1 MSIFWKKDNEEKK
14 NKQDQINEVPYKN
27 KNKSANQ
34 INLSKDDDLEI
45 ERESIR
51 TDVLL
56 DISTF
61 LARRWSNIDN
71 ATVVISRGRKTTT
84 NIEKKKIVLPELNYF
99 YGNT

>member
-1 MSIFWKKDNEEKK
+1 MSIFWKKENEEKQ
-14 NKQDQINEVPYKN
+14 NTRDQINDLLDKD
-27 KNKSANQ
+27 KNKSAKQ
-34 INLSKDDDLEI
+34 IKLPNDDLEI
-45 ERESIR
+45 ERAPIR

-84 NIEKKKIVLPELNYF
+84 NIEKKENRSSRIRLFLW
-99 YGNT
+99 